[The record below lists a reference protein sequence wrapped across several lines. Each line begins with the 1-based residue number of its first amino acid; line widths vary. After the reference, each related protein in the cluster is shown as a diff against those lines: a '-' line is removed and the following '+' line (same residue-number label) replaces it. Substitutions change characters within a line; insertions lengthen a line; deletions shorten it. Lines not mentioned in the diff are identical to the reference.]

1 MAAQDVLVS
10 TPQPLTNWAGNI
22 AFATS
27 KRLAPTSIDELRD
40 VVASSPRVR
49 AVGTAHSFND
59 IADTDATQVSVVQ
72 LPSSVVVDAE
82 RQTAIVSG
90 GMRYGDVAARLLE
103 HGFALHNLG
112 SLPHIS
118 IAGSCATGTHGSG
131 VRNQGL
137 AGAVRALE
145 MVTANGDLVTLTRDV
160 DADFDGAVV
169 ALGCLGV
176 VTTMTLDVLPAFDM
190 RQFVFDNMPAES
202 VVDHFDEI
210 VEKAY
215 SVSLFTTWRSRD
227 VDQVWVKQRLS
238 DDDAAL
244 DPRWLGAS
252 LAESARHPLPGMPV
266 ENCTRQLGEP
276 GPSHERLP
284 HFRLEFTPSA
294 GEELQTEYLLPR
306 ERAVEA
312 FEALATVADQIAPV
326 LQVSEIRTI
335 AADEFWLSPAFGR
348 DSVAFHFTWVKDDA
362 AVRPVMGAVEERLAP
377 FDPRPHWGKLF
388 GVKPDDVAARYAKLP
403 QFRELARRYDPS
415 GKFRNAFV
423 DPYLG

>member
-1 MAAQDVLVS
+1 MVAEDVLVTRS
-10 TPQPLTNWAGNI
+10 APLTNWAGNI
-22 AFATS
+22 AFATAQ
-27 KRLAPTSIDELRD
+27 RLAPTSIDELRD
-40 VVASSPRVR
+40 VVASSSRIR
-49 AVGTAHSFND
+49 AVGTAHSFNH

-72 LPSSVVVDAE
+72 LPSSVVIDAE
-82 RQTAIVSG
+82 RKTATVSG

-118 IAGSCATGTHGSG
+118 VAGSCATGTHGSG
-131 VRNQGL
+131 VRNRGL

-145 MVTANGDLVTLTRDV
+145 MVTAEGDLVTLRRDI
-160 DADFDGAVV
+160 DADFNGAVV

-176 VTTMTLDVLPAFDM
+176 VTTMTLDVLPAFDV

-202 VVDHFDEI
+202 VVNHFDEI
-210 VEKAY
+210 IEKAY
-215 SVSLFTTWRSRD
+215 SVSLFTTWRSRG
-227 VDQVWVKQRLS
+227 VDQVWVKQRVF
-238 DDDAAL
+238 DDEGAP

-252 LAESARHPLPGMPV
+252 LAETARNPLPGMPV

-284 HFRLEFTPSA
+284 HFRLEFTPST
-294 GEELQTEYLLPR
+294 GEELQSEYLLPR

-312 FEALATVADQIAPV
+312 FETLAAIAGHLAPV
-326 LQVSEIRTI
+326 VQISEIRTI
-335 AADEFWLSPAFGR
+335 AADDFWLSPAFGR
-348 DSVAFHFTWVKDDA
+348 DTVAFHFTWVKDDA
-362 AVRPVMGAVEERLAP
+362 AVRPVMAMVERRLAP

-388 GVKPDDVAARYAKLP
+388 SIDSSDVVARYALLP
-403 QFRELARRYDPS
+403 RFRELAQRCDPG

-423 DPYLG
+423 EPYLK

>member
-1 MAAQDVLVS
+1 VTRSA
-10 TPQPLTNWAGNI
+10 PLTTWAGNI
-22 AFATS
+22 AFAAAQ
-27 KRLAPTSIDELRD
+27 RLAPTSIDELRD
-40 VVASSPRVR
+40 VVASSSRIR
-49 AVGTAHSFND
+49 TVGTAHSFNH
-59 IADTDATQVSVVQ
+59 IADTDATQVSVVR
-72 LPSSVVVDAE
+72 LPSSVVVDAKSK
-82 RQTAIVSG
+82 TATVSG

-118 IAGSCATGTHGSG
+118 VAGSCATGTHGSG
-131 VRNQGL
+131 VHNRGL

-145 MVTANGDLVTLTRDV
+145 MVTAEGDLVTLTRDI
-160 DADFDGAVV
+160 DADFTGAVV

-176 VTTMTLDVLPAFDM
+176 VTTMTLDVLSAFDV

-202 VVDHFDEI
+202 VVNHFDEI
-210 VEKAY
+210 AGKAY
-215 SVSLFTTWRSRD
+215 SVSLFTTWQSRD
-227 VDQVWVKQRLS
+227 VDQVWVKQRVS
-238 DDDAAL
+238 DDDGAP

-252 LAESARHPLPGMPV
+252 LAETARHPLPGLPV
-266 ENCTRQLGEP
+266 KNCTRQLGEP

-306 ERAVEA
+306 EHAVGA
-312 FEALATVADQIAPV
+312 FEALATIADQIAPV

-335 AADEFWLSPAFGR
+335 AADDLWLSPAFGR
-348 DSVAFHFTWVKDDA
+348 DSVAFHFTWVKDDD
-362 AVRPVMGAVEERLAP
+362 AVLPVMTTVEDALAQ

-388 GVKPDDVAARYAKLP
+388 GIKPNDVSARYPKMP
-403 QFRELARRYDPS
+403 HFRELARRYDPS

-423 DPYLG
+423 DPYLT

>member
-1 MAAQDVLVS
+1 MSA
-10 TPQPLTNWAGNI
+10 PQPLTNWAGNI
-22 AFATS
+22 AFATR
-27 KRLAPTSIDELRD
+27 KRLAPTSIDELRE
-40 VVASSPRVR
+40 VVASSPRIR

-72 LPSSVVVDAE
+72 IPSSVVVDAE
-82 RQTAIVSG
+82 RQTATVSG
-90 GMRYGDVAARLLE
+90 GMRYGDVASRLLQ
-103 HGFALHNLG
+103 HGFAFHNLG

-131 VRNQGL
+131 ARNRCL

-145 MVTANGDLVTLTRDV
+145 MVTANGDLVTLARGV
-160 DADFDGAVV
+160 DADFNGAVV

-190 RQFVFDNMPAES
+190 RQFVFDDMPADS
-202 VVDHFDEI
+202 VVNHFDEI
-210 VEKAY
+210 VENAY
-215 SVSLFTTWRSRD
+215 SVSLFTTWRSHD
-227 VDQVWVKQRLS
+227 VDQVWVKQRMS
-238 DDDAAL
+238 DDDAAPN
-244 DPRWLGAS
+244 PRWLGAS

-266 ENCTRQLGEP
+266 ENCTQQLGEP

-306 ERAVEA
+306 ERAVDA
-312 FEALATVADQIAPV
+312 FEALAAIADQIAPV

-362 AVRPVMGAVEERLAP
+362 AVRPVLSAVEERLAP

-403 QFRELARRYDPS
+403 QFRELAHRYDPS

>member
-1 MAAQDVLVS
+1 MTGS
-10 TPQPLTNWAGNI
+10 TSLTNWAGNI
-22 AFATS
+22 TFAATRRIS
-27 KRLAPTSIDELRD
+27 PTSIDDLRAA
-40 VVASSPRVR
+40 VASGSRIRP
-49 AVGTAHSFND
+49 VGTAHSFND
-59 IADTDATQVSVVQ
+59 IADTDATQVSVAQ
-72 LPSSVVVDAE
+72 LPPSVVIGADGK
-82 RQTAIVSG
+82 TATVSA

-103 HGFALHNLG
+103 HRLALHNLG

-137 AGAVRALE
+137 AGAVRAIE
-145 MVTANGDLVTLTRDV
+145 MVTANGELVTLTRDV
-160 DADFDGAVV
+160 DPDFNGAVV

-176 VTTMTLDVLPAFDM
+176 VTSMTLDVQPAFDM
-190 RQFVFDNMPAES
+190 RQHVFDNMPGDS

-210 VEKAY
+210 VGKAY

-227 VDQVWVKQRLS
+227 VDQVWVKQRVS
-238 DDDAAL
+238 DDD
-244 DPRWLGAS
+244 PPERHWLGAT
-252 LAESARHPLPGMPV
+252 LADSPRHPLAGMPV
-266 ENCTRQLGEP
+266 ENCTEQLGVP

-306 ERAVEA
+306 ERAVDA
-312 FEALATVADQIAPV
+312 FEALAGVAEQIAPV

-335 AADEFWLSPAFGR
+335 AADDLWLSPSSGR

-362 AVRPVMGAVEERLAP
+362 AVRPVMASIEERLAP

-388 GVKPDDVAARYAKLP
+388 SIDPQTVAARYPKLP
-403 QFRELARRYDPS
+403 AFRELAGRYDPD

-423 DPYLG
+423 APYLG

>member
-1 MAAQDVLVS
+1 M
-10 TPQPLTNWAGNI
+10 NWAGNI
-22 AFATS
+22 AFATT
-27 KRLAPTSIDELRD
+27 RRFTPTSLDELRE
-40 VVASSPRVR
+40 VVASSPRIR

-59 IADTDATQVSVVQ
+59 IADTDAAQVSVVQ

-82 RQTAIVSG
+82 HRTATVSG

-131 VRNQGL
+131 VRNRGL
-137 AGAVRALE
+137 AGAVRSLE
-145 MVTANGDLVTLTRDV
+145 MVTANGELVTLTRGV
-160 DADFDGAVV
+160 DADFEGAVV

-176 VTTMTLDVLPAFDM
+176 VTTMTLDILPAFDM

-202 VVDHFDEI
+202 VVNDFDEI
-210 VEKAY
+210 VGRAY

-227 VDQVWVKQRLS
+227 VDQVWVKQRMS
-238 DDDAAL
+238 DDNAAP

-252 LAESARHPLPGMPV
+252 LAQSPRHPLPGMPV
-266 ENCTRQLGEP
+266 ENCTPQLGEP

-312 FEALATVADQIAPV
+312 FESLATIAELIAPV

-335 AADEFWLSPAFGR
+335 AADDFWLSPAFER

-362 AVRPVMGAVEERLAP
+362 AVRPVMAAVEERLAP

-388 GVKPDDVAARYAKLP
+388 SIEPGDVAARYPKMS
-403 QFRELARRYDPS
+403 QFRELAKRHDPS

>member
-1 MAAQDVLVS
+1 VTSAA
-10 TPQPLTNWAGNI
+10 PLTNWAGNI
-22 AFATS
+22 TFATTR
-27 KRLAPTSIDELRD
+27 RLAPTSIDELRD
-40 VVASSPRVR
+40 VVASSPRIR

-72 LPSSVVVDAE
+72 LPSSVVVDPDQ
-82 RQTAIVSG
+82 QTATVSG

-103 HGFALHNLG
+103 RGFALHNLG

-131 VRNQGL
+131 VRNRGL
-137 AGAVRALE
+137 AGAVRAIE
-145 MVTANGDLVTLTRDV
+145 MVTADGDLVTLTRDV
-160 DADFDGAVV
+160 DADFNGAVV

-176 VTTMTLDVLPAFDM
+176 VTTMTLDVVSAFDM
-190 RQFVFDNMPAES
+190 RQFVFDNMPANS
-202 VVDHFDEI
+202 VVNHFDEI
-210 VEKAY
+210 VASAY

-227 VDQVWVKQRLS
+227 VDQVWVKQS
-238 DDDAAL
+238 VADDVDTP
-244 DPRWLGAS
+244 DPRWFGAS
-252 LAESARHPLPGMPV
+252 LAESPRHPLPGMPV

-306 ERAVEA
+306 DRAVEA
-312 FEALATVADQIAPV
+312 YESLAAIANQIASV
-326 LQVSEIRTI
+326 LQISEIRTI
-335 AADEFWLSPAFGR
+335 AADDFWLSPAFGR

-362 AVRPVMGAVEERLAP
+362 AVRPVMAAVEERLAP

-388 GVKPDDVAARYAKLP
+388 SLKPVDVAAKYAKLP
-403 QFRELARRYDPS
+403 QFRGLAQRYDPT